1 MRRREAPRARAGAR
15 RRAQGGESRDAQAR
29 WQDRPRQKWV
39 HLVFLSARPESFKGL
54 TEALSLRKIFRPLVK
69 RGEMLGYPVLLLGS
83 LRAGPRALWDYARGS
98 RRAPQRGPAGVL
110 AGLGLRAGC
119 LKPACCNVW
128 AAAGT
133 SVGACTPCTDTGRA
147 AALRADRGVRPRARA
162 RPLQDSPMTLNPQLY
177 IQLYERKLARFQQ
190 FAVLYPEY
198 CWAFVGDNGQAR
210 ARASPPG
217 APAEGSPLP
226 LRSGCQL
233 ARMRLEPGRSG
244 LNQSVDARLCTI
256 RSASA

>member
-98 RRAPQRGPAGVL
+98 RRAPQRGPAGML

-119 LKPACCNVW
+119 LQPATC
-128 AAAGT
+128 AAACGRLPALQWGLH
-133 SVGACTPCTDTGRA
+133 SVHRHRPCCCAPRRPRGA
-147 AALRADRGVRPRARA
+147 AARA
-162 RPLQDSPMTLNPQLY
+162 
-177 IQLYERKLARFQQ
+177 
-190 FAVLYPEY
+190 
-198 CWAFVGDNGQAR
+198 
-210 ARASPPG
+210 
-217 APAEGSPLP
+217 
-226 LRSGCQL
+226 
-233 ARMRLEPGRSG
+233 PGRCRT
-244 LNQSVDARLCTI
+244 AP
-256 RSASA
+256 